1 VSCIESKSSHPLAE
15 AIVDH
20 GRSLSIEP
28 NPEKVTEFEN
38 FPGEGICGK
47 IDERVLYIGNKKIA
61 TRAGSETG
69 EKALP
74 YSDITCLRPIELKCN
89 IVSI

>member
-1 VSCIESKSSHPLAE
+1 VSSIESKSSHPLAE
-15 AIVDH
+15 AVVDH

-28 NPEKVTEFEN
+28 KPENVTEFEN

-47 IDERVLYIGNKKIA
+47 INERVIYIGNKKIA

-69 EKALP
+69 EKALS
-74 YSDITCLRPIELKCN
+74 YCDIACLSPIELE
-89 IVSI
+89 V